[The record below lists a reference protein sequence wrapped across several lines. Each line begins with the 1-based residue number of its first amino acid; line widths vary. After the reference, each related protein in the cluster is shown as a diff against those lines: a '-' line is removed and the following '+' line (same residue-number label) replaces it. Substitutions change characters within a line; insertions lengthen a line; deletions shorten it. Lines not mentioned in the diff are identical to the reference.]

1 MYRVLASA
9 VNHPDPVKPF
19 MTLFNHE
26 IVRAISKTD
35 VSLDVVVPRPFAPP
49 VGPYSEYAS
58 VPLRDDWG
66 SYTVH
71 HPRFLYL
78 LPKRL
83 FFGLAG
89 RSLQRRLTAY
99 VEANFET
106 PDVVHACQIYL
117 DGYGV
122 MPYCEANDV
131 PFVVVAHGEPFNQF
145 EHLPSGIQRKMVRTL
160 EACSKVLC
168 VSEALAE
175 QARRMVPDSKVAQV
189 PIGASPE
196 RYPNGQKTEL
206 REEMDIAPDT
216 TVVLFVGQ
224 FIERKGIREIIQ
236 VLPDLDVTDVL
247 FVFIGWGGDLKWPV
261 QKALFKSP
269 YSARHVYMSIT
280 SLALRRWFVMADLFM
295 LPSHQEGR
303 PTVIYEAMASRT
315 PVLGSDVDGIPEQV
329 VDGETGVLIPP
340 KDPDA
345 LADAL
350 RSLIGDRDR
359 LERMGA
365 NGYDRLL
372 EKGWTWSEHANR
384 VREIHED
391 VMG

>member
-35 VSLDVVVPRPFAPP
+35 VSLDVVVPRPHAPP
-49 VGPYSEYAS
+49 IGPYSDYAAI
-58 VPLRDDWG
+58 PERDDWG
-66 SYTVH
+66 TYTVH

-78 LPKRL
+78 LPKAL

-89 RSLQRRLTAY
+89 RSLQRRLNDY
-99 VEANFET
+99 IEANFQT
-106 PDVVHACQIYL
+106 PDIVHACQIYL

-122 MPYCEANDV
+122 MPYCEDHDV

-145 EHLPSGIQRKMVRTL
+145 DSLQSGIQRKMLRTL
-160 EACSKVLC
+160 ESCSKVLC
-168 VSEALAE
+168 VSEALAD
-175 QARRMVPDSKVAQV
+175 QARTMVPDSKVAQV

-196 RYPNGQKTEL
+196 RYPNDRKAAL
-206 REEMDIAPDT
+206 RQEMDISPET

-224 FIERKGIREIIQ
+224 FIERKGIREIIE
-236 VLPDLDVTDVL
+236 VLPELDLPDTL
-247 FVFIGWGGDLKWPV
+247 FVFIGWGGDLKWPL
-261 QKALFKSP
+261 QKALFRSDFT
-269 YSARHVYMSIT
+269 ARHVYMSIT

-315 PVLGSDVDGIPEQV
+315 PVLGSNVDGIPEQV
-329 VDGETGVLIPP
+329 VDGETGALIPSQ
-340 KDPDA
+340 DSDA
-345 LADAL
+345 LADGL
-350 RSLIGDRDR
+350 RSLVDDRER

-365 NGYDRLL
+365 SGYDRLL
-372 EKGWTWSEHANR
+372 GEGWTWSEHANR
-384 VREIHED
+384 VRAIHEE